1 MKKMKNCGGG
11 YRKQKLALVAGV
23 VLSAGLALTGCDLSE
38 ELQKDKNESG
48 DSSQS
53 FSITFDYGNDIKT
66 THKYTSNDT
75 YKPDIPQKKG
85 YDFKGWYLGDSET
98 PFSFENLDLDK
109 DLTLTAVYT
118 PTVYNVKFELNGGT
132 GAGSLTYTIESDK
145 VVLPTPKRNG
155 YNFDG
160 WYETENIS
168 EESKIVEEILQGS
181 TGDKTFYAK
190 WTAKSYTITYNLND
204 GTPAIGSSYT
214 IEDNITLP
222 TSTRKGYT
230 FDGWYE
236 TENITDESESVEKI
250 LQGSTGN
257 RVFYAKWSLIEYAIT
272 YELNGGEFA
281 GSSVKSYTIES
292 DRIDLPT
299 NVTRAGYTFDGW
311 LLNGSD
317 ATAIEKGSTGD
328 KTFYAKWDLI
338 TYTITYNL
346 NDGTLAEEA
355 VKSYTVESEDISL
368 QTPTRAGYVFGGWY
382 ENSGLTGD
390 SVTKISSGSTG
401 NKVLYAKW
409 TANTSTKYTVEY
421 YFENLTNSGYTLDDT
436 MTKEEYGT
444 TDTKTAVTASE
455 VDGYDLQEITQQNIE
470 GNGKAVVEVYYKRH
484 VYTATLNAGK
494 GIASISLSGD
504 GVSGTSVK
512 YGATVTVSATLKT
525 GYENA
530 TFSVNETALT
540 GDTFTQSAND
550 SNISASAT
558 AIEYTVTYNLNDGSE
573 AQTTTYTVESEDISL
588 QTPTRA
594 GYIFDGWYINENF
607 SGSSVTKISSGS
619 TGNKVLYAKW
629 TKTITKTEF
638 CDFVFAD
645 TTDNSFVIDSTV
657 GGFEGAGVSIQYVDP
672 ETDGQGGIVKCI
684 KRDYKYY
691 VDANGV
697 VYQSIIVSEIDAENN
712 VTTTLMGYIVGDD
725 VYKKVDGGYE
735 KGSKSDTTNKVVD
748 EINEVLSRGNYLET
762 DYISSLEERVNSAD
776 FDSDSDGVM
785 EYTCSTENSM
795 KVYTI
800 IWTPTVG
807 SEKQM
812 KFVYNGNN
820 IVKFH
825 CVEVESG
832 KEYPY
837 PCVEKFSSIEE
848 LNLPDFANET
858 ITNSTT

>member
-1 MKKMKNCGGG
+1 MRGG

-222 TSTRKGYT
+222 TPTRKGYT

-236 TENITDESESVEKI
+236 TENITDESKSVEKI

-281 GSSVKSYTIES
+281 GSAVKSYTIES

-346 NDGTLAEEA
+346 NDGTLAEDA
-355 VKSYTVESEDISL
+355 VKL
-368 QTPTRAGYVFGGWY
+368 
-382 ENSGLTGD
+382 
-390 SVTKISSGSTG
+390 
-401 NKVLYAKW
+401 
-409 TANTSTKYTVEY
+409 
-421 YFENLTNSGYTLDDT
+421 
-436 MTKEEYGT
+436 
-444 TDTKTAVTASE
+444 
-455 VDGYDLQEITQQNIE
+455 
-470 GNGKAVVEVYYKRH
+470 
-484 VYTATLNAGK
+484 
-494 GIASISLSGD
+494 
-504 GVSGTSVK
+504 
-512 YGATVTVSATLKT
+512 
-525 GYENA
+525 
-530 TFSVNETALT
+530 
-540 GDTFTQSAND
+540 
-550 SNISASAT
+550 
-558 AIEYTVTYNLNDGSE
+558 
-573 AQTTTYTVESEDISL
+573 YTVESEDISL